1 MSAPFLRALDGLSVR
16 RRALSFAALALALT
30 TGVAGCKNESEAIP
44 DTGTGYY
51 PIAVGNSWTYAV
63 ADSTWTE
70 AQASG
75 QTISRPSVLTVSNY
89 QFKET
94 ITEVFTDASGQQ
106 AYRLVR
112 SKMGPTTT
120 SFRDDSVFVLTANAN
135 FVALN
140 RNNAKTAELIF
151 PVRQGRS
158 WNLNA
163 FNNSS
168 NDTIVAET
176 RQYSRVGQA
185 FTTGGGTSGLAAK
198 PYETTVTVNNTGTAT
213 ENSALKRVGYQQ
225 VFAKGVGPVLRRR
238 FFFANFYINS
248 SSGVSYSAGNF
259 FSATSRR
266 ETLIDYHLQ

>member
-1 MSAPFLRALDGLSVR
+1 MLSTRIFSFGKSHAP
-16 RRALSFAALALALT
+16 RRALTIMALALT
-30 TGVAGCKNESEAIP
+30 AGMTGCKNDSEAIP
-44 DTGTGYY
+44 DPGTGYY

-75 QTISRPSVLTVSNY
+75 TTLARPSALTVSNY

-120 SFRDDSVFVLTANAN
+120 TFRDDSVFVLTANAN

-163 FNNSS
+163 FNNNS
-168 NDTIVAET
+168 NDTITAET
-176 RQYSRVGQA
+176 RQYSQVGQP
-185 FTTGGGTSGLAAK
+185 FTTGGGTSGLPAK

-238 FFFANFYINS
+238 FFYANFYINTATQA
-248 SSGVSYSAGNF
+248 VYYPGNYF
-259 FSATSRR
+259 AATSRR
-266 ETLIDYHLQ
+266 ETLIDYHLR

>member
-1 MSAPFLRALDGLSVR
+1 MASPLLRSLSQLAAGR
-16 RRALSFAALALALT
+16 RVLAVAALALSA
-30 TGVAGCKNESEAIP
+30 GVSGCKNDSMAVP

-63 ADSTWTE
+63 ADSTWSQ
-70 AQASG
+70 ALASG
-75 QTISRPSVLTVSNY
+75 TALGTPSVVTVSNY

-94 ITEVFTDASGQQ
+94 ITEVFTDASGQT

-168 NDTIVAET
+168 NDTITAET
-176 RQYSRVGQA
+176 RQYSRVGQS
-185 FTTGGGTSGLAAK
+185 FTTGGGTSGLPAK
-198 PYETTVTVNNTGTAT
+198 AYETTVTVNNTGTAT

-238 FFFANFYINS
+238 FFFANFYTNS
-248 SSGVSYSAGNF
+248 SQTVQYFPGNYF
-259 FSATSRR
+259 AATTRR
-266 ETLIDYHLQ
+266 ETLISSNVR

>member
-1 MSAPFLRALDGLSVR
+1 MQSTLILSFGKPAVR
-16 RRALSFAALALALT
+16 RRALSIMALALAVGT
-30 TGVAGCKNESEAIP
+30 AGCKNESEAIP

-51 PIAVGNSWTYAV
+51 PVAVGNSWTYAV
-63 ADSTWTE
+63 ADSSWTE

-75 QTISRPSVLTVSNY
+75 TALTRPSVLTVTNY

-94 ITEVFTDASGQQ
+94 ITDVFTDASGQQ

-120 SFRDDSVFVLTANAN
+120 TFRDDSVFVLTANSQ

-168 NDTIVAET
+168 SDTITAET
-176 RQYSRVGQA
+176 RQYSQVGQP
-185 FTTGGGTSGLAAK
+185 FSTAASAGAPAK
-198 PYETTVTVNNTGTAT
+198 SYETTVTVNDTGTAT
-213 ENSALKRVGYQQ
+213 DNSAIRRVGYQQ
-225 VFAKGVGPVLRRR
+225 VFAKGVGPVFRRR
-238 FFFANFYINS
+238 FYFANFYINS
-248 SSGVSYSAGNF
+248 SSVIYLPGNYF
-259 FSATSRR
+259 KANSRR
-266 ETLIDYHLQ
+266 ETLIDYHLR

>member
-1 MSAPFLRALDGLSVR
+1 MQSPLLHSLDRLAVPRRVLALV
-16 RRALSFAALALALT
+16 ALALAA
-30 TGVAGCKNESEAIP
+30 GVAGCKNDSQAIP
-44 DTGTGYY
+44 DAGTGYY
-51 PIAVGNSWTYAV
+51 PVAVGNYWTYAV
-63 ADSTWTE
+63 ADSTWS
-70 AQASG
+70 QALAAG
-75 QTISRPSVLTVSNY
+75 TTLGTPSVLTVTNY

-120 SFRDDSVFVLTANAN
+120 TFRDDSVFVLTANAN
-135 FVALN
+135 VVALN

-163 FNNSS
+163 FNNNS
-168 NDTIVAET
+168 NDTITAET

-185 FTTGGGTSGLAAK
+185 FSTGGGPSGLPVK
-198 PYETTVTVNNTGTAT
+198 SYETTVTVNNTGTAT

-225 VFAKGVGPVLRRR
+225 VFAQGVGPVLRRR

-248 SSGVSYSAGNF
+248 ASVTYYPGNYF
-259 FSATSRR
+259 AATSRR
-266 ETLIDYHLQ
+266 ETLIDYRVR